1 MGLEA
6 RIEKSIGELR
16 SYLEAPLAIELW
28 NGKRFAF
35 SAAPPVT
42 LRVSGPRA
50 ARTLVNADLEK
61 LGTAYVEG
69 LIDVDGP
76 IREIIRAAE
85 ALSARGHGYRA
96 GRLPKLSF
104 HSRKRDREAIGY
116 HYDVSNDFYALW
128 LDRDMVYSCAYFR
141 GDDDSLEQAQA
152 QKLDHICRKLRLAPG
167 EKFLDIGCGWGA
179 LVRHAAKHYGVDAT
193 GITLSRNQHALASER
208 IRADRLQDRCR
219 VQLLD
224 YRDVPGE
231 GIYDK
236 IASVGMFEHV
246 GLRNLPTYFGTIHRL
261 LKDGGVALNHGIT
274 SVDTES
280 RFVGLGGGAF
290 VDRYVF
296 PHGELPH
303 LMVVIATMGAQKLE
317 VMDVE
322 TLRLHYAKTLWH
334 WSDRLEANLE
344 RARAL
349 TDERRIRIWRTY
361 LAGCAHAF
369 ESNWVTIQQ
378 VLAVKSSNPKTNP
391 LPLTRDWMYGA
402 GGAQAT

>member
-6 RIEKSIGELR
+6 RIEKAISELR
-16 SYLEAPLAIELW
+16 GYLEAPLAIELW

-42 LRVSGPRA
+42 LRVRGPRA
-50 ARTLVNADLEK
+50 ARTLVDADLEK

-85 ALSARGHGYRA
+85 ALSARGRGYRP
-96 GRLPKLSF
+96 GRMPKLSL
-104 HSRKRDREAIGY
+104 HSRKRDAEAIGY

-128 LDRDMVYSCAYFR
+128 LDREMVYSCAYFHR
-141 GDDDSLEQAQA
+141 DDDTLEQAQA

-179 LVRHAAKHYGVDAT
+179 LARFAAKHYGVDAT
-193 GITLSRNQHALASER
+193 GITLSRNQHALAAER
-208 IRADRLQDRCR
+208 IRADGLQDRCR

-224 YRDVPGE
+224 YRDLPGE
-231 GIYDK
+231 RVYDK

-246 GLRNLPTYFGTIHRL
+246 GLRNLPAYFGTIHRL

-303 LMVVIATMGAQKLE
+303 LMLVVATMGAQNLE

-334 WSDRLEANLE
+334 WSDRLEARLE
-344 RARAL
+344 QARAL

-378 VLAVKSSNPKTNP
+378 VLAVKNADPKASP
-391 LPLTRDWMYGA
+391 LPLTRDWMYRA
-402 GGAQAT
+402 RTTP